1 MDLQAV
7 VAVEPNP
14 KIEQFRPGDTVQ
26 VDFRVVEGQRE
37 RIQAF
42 QGVIIR
48 SRGGGVNATFTVRRV
63 AHGVGVERTF
73 PLYSPRI
80 DGVKVV
86 RQGRVRR
93 ARLYYLRGLR
103 GKKARIRERGAPVGS
118 WERSWEQGVRL

>member
-103 GKKARIRERGAPVGS
+103 GKKARIKERG
-118 WERSWEQGVRL
+118 RR